1 MSLQGIN
8 RDSNESR
15 NKERDDDDDDNNDD
29 LRYAHIVGD
38 NILIKLNANEM
49 VQHIKVYRIVFY
61 SIFLGLWDIMMLSF
75 TWKFQIIINIQYI
88 KRASYSEGFRI

>member
-29 LRYAHIVGD
+29 LRCAHIVGD

-61 SIFLGLWDIMMLSF
+61 SIFLGL
-75 TWKFQIIINIQYI
+75 
-88 KRASYSEGFRI
+88 